1 MTTIIVTET
10 HVAAD
15 GMASGNGYVSWANDK
30 KIRRY
35 DGSVAYSVGSLVAGV
50 KSVQEFPGD
59 PPGICGIAGIGSL
72 DHLEKEWRRGNL
84 PDLKTKTD
92 WVFLC
97 VPDKSAVVYEYT
109 SDYPYE
115 DPIPVPMAWGSG
127 GLIARALLR
136 AEVPLQ
142 RIIEIVTEMDQGS
155 GGEWT
160 VLERR

>member
-1 MTTIIVTET
+1 MTTIIVTERA
-10 HVAAD
+10 VAAD
-15 GMASGNGYVSWANDK
+15 GMVSGNGYVSWANDK

-35 DGSVAYSVGSLVAGV
+35 EGSPAYSSRIGRVSAS
-50 KSVQEFPGD
+50 SVQQFPAD

-72 DHLEKEWRRGNL
+72 DHLEGAWRRSDL
-84 PDLKTKTD
+84 PDIKTKTD
-92 WVFLC
+92 WVFLRI
-97 VPDKSAVVYEYT
+97 PDKSAVVYEYT

-115 DPIPVPMAWGSG
+115 DPIPIPMAWGSG